1 MSGLDLGSGSTVPVL
16 TGRRS
21 VGARSWFVIG
31 LLVLVP
37 IPLLALSGIGLPL
50 PSVIERGLAAILP
63 GGSSPRVPA
72 GPGSP
77 ARSTPT
83 SSLKRPVSLHT
94 GGSATLTRPHRP
106 STRGSGGSSSPRD
119 SNTGDPTAAPGGPG
133 TDGGSGPTVGTGTPP
148 GTSGVGAGT
157 GGGGGGGGGDTG
169 AGAGVTVGVN
179 AGGAS
184 VGASTSSSGTGSGTS
199 AGASAPDG

>member
-1 MSGLDLGSGSTVPVL
+1 RRSDSDRLSHTPAPRSNVPLFGDAGRRRDALNARDVAVHSRRGLMSGLDLGSGSTVPVL

-21 VGARSWFVIG
+21 VGARRWFVIG

-106 STRGSGGSSSPRD
+106 STGGSGGSSSPRD
-119 SNTGDPTAAPGGPG
+119 PNTGDPTAAPGGPG

-148 GTSGVGAGT
+148 GTSGVGA
-157 GGGGGGGGGDTG
+157 
-169 AGAGVTVGVN
+169 
-179 AGGAS
+179 
-184 VGASTSSSGTGSGTS
+184 
-199 AGASAPDG
+199 